1 MGLLDT
7 IVAISTSR
15 GEGGLG
21 IVRLSGSRAIHIG
34 RKVFRST
41 PALGERLRYIEYGRV
56 VEGDREIDT
65 GLAWAL
71 KAPNSY
77 TGEDTIEISC
87 HGSCLVLETLVHA
100 SVANGAVPA
109 APGEFTRR
117 AFLNGRLDLLQAEAV
132 IDLIQ
137 AGSKFD
143 LDNAYGHTSG
153 RLSNLVRQLKS
164 CLINAL
170 SLLEIG
176 LDFSEQDVDEVSRR
190 QMRTEIQGAV
200 DLGRQLADTF
210 EGCRRRQDGF
220 LVVLVGRPNVGKS
233 TLLNG
238 LLGEE
243 KAIVTPIPGTT
254 RDLVE
259 GRTVWAGESVR
270 LVDTAG
276 IRGARDQVEREGIC
290 RTLKCV
296 EAADLVL
303 AILDSSCEWQDEDG
317 EVMEIIHG
325 KPRILVLNK
334 LDLQRRLVLPGPH
347 CFDHS
352 WLGVSALQGA
362 GLDLLRKRVMQ
373 MIPRAH
379 LVEGVGITRQR
390 HYECLLL
397 ATSRAEK
404 AGFMLEG
411 GHPDECVAAELRD
424 ALNALGEM
432 LGEGDLEEDLLDKIF
447 SDFCIG
453 K

>member
-1 MGLLDT
+1 M
-7 IVAISTSR
+7 
-15 GEGGLG
+15 G
-21 IVRLSGSRAIHIG
+21 IVRLSGSRAIQIG

-41 PALGERLRYIEYGRV
+41 PTLGERIRYIEYGRIV
-56 VEGDREIDT
+56 DGDREIDT
-65 GLAWAL
+65 GFAWAL
-71 KAPNSY
+71 KAPHSY

-87 HGSCLVLETLVHA
+87 HGSWLVLETLVHV
-100 SVANGAVPA
+100 SVACGAVLA
-109 APGEFTRR
+109 TPGEFTRR

-153 RLSNLVRQLKS
+153 QLSKLVKQLKS

-170 SLLEIG
+170 SLQEIG
-176 LDFSEQDVDEVSRR
+176 LDFSEEDVDEVSRR
-190 QMRTEIQGAV
+190 QIQEKIQGAV

-210 EGCRRRQDGF
+210 EGSRRRQDG
-220 LVVLVGRPNVGKS
+220 LLIVLVGRPNSGKS

-259 GRTVWAGESVR
+259 GRAVWAGESVR

-276 IRGARDQVEREGIC
+276 IRAAGDQVEREGIC
-290 RTLKCV
+290 RAVKSV

-303 AILDSSCEWQDEDG
+303 AILDSSREWQDADD
-317 EVMEIIHG
+317 EVLKLIHG
-325 KPRILVLNK
+325 RPGILVLNK
-334 LDLQRRLVLPGPH
+334 QDLNRRLVLPEPYRFEYY
-347 CFDHS
+347 CVE
-352 WLGVSALQGA
+352 VSALHGT
-362 GLDLLRKRVMQ
+362 GLNLLRKQVMQ
-373 MIPRAH
+373 MMPRTN

-390 HYECLLL
+390 HYECLLRA
-397 ATSRAEK
+397 ATRAEK
-404 AGFMLEG
+404 ARFMLEG
-411 GHPDECVAAELRD
+411 GRPDECVAAELRD
-424 ALNALGEM
+424 ALNALEEM
-432 LGEGDLEEDLLDKIF
+432 LGEGDIEEDLLDKIF

>member
-1 MGLLDT
+1 MSPSDT
-7 IVAISTSR
+7 IVAISTSQ
-15 GEGGLG
+15 GAGGVG
-21 IVRLSGSRAIHIG
+21 IVRLSGPRAIHIG
-34 RKVFRST
+34 RKLFHST
-41 PALGERLRYIEYGRV
+41 PPLGERIRYIEYGRV
-56 VEGDREIDT
+56 VDGDREIDT

-71 KAPNSY
+71 KAPRSY

-100 SVANGAVPA
+100 AVVCGAVTA

-132 IDLIQ
+132 VDLIQ

-143 LDNAYGHTSG
+143 LNNAYGHTRG
-153 RLSNLVRQLKS
+153 RLSKLVNQLKS
-164 CLINAL
+164 CFIKPL
-170 SLLEIG
+170 SLLEVG
-176 LDFSEQDVDEVSRR
+176 LDFSQEDADEVCR
-190 QMRTEIQGAV
+190 QQMLEEIQQAIE
-200 DLGRQLADTF
+200 LGRQLADTF
-210 EGCRRRQDGF
+210 EGSRRRQDGI
-220 LVVLVGRPNVGKS
+220 LVVLVGRTNVGKS

-276 IRGARDQVEREGIC
+276 LRPGKDLAEREGIR
-290 RTLKCV
+290 RTRESV

-303 AILDSSCEWQDEDG
+303 AVFDASCEWQEEDG
-317 EVMEIIHG
+317 EVMELIRS
-325 KPRILVLNK
+325 KPTILVLNK
-334 LDLQRRLVLPGPH
+334 SDLTRRLVLSER
-347 CFDHS
+347 FRLKHS
-352 WLGVSALQGA
+352 WLGVSALCDV
-362 GLDLLRKRVMQ
+362 GLDQLRKRVVRMMPQ
-373 MIPRAH
+373 PN

-390 HYECLLL
+390 HHNCLLR
-397 ATSRAEK
+397 AIDRAEE
-404 AGFMLEG
+404 ARALLLDQQL
-411 GHPDECVAAELRD
+411 DECAVAELREG
-424 ALNALGEM
+424 LNALEEM
-432 LGEGDLEEDLLDKIF
+432 LGERNVEEELLGQIF